1 VPDGCV
7 DLLWHEGSLFVA
19 GPDVEA
25 ARPELPPG
33 TTVIGLRFQP
43 GAAVAWLGL
52 PMSEIVGRQV
62 ELAALWGRRASRLAA
77 DIGTDDPPAAVLARL
92 QSGLASLAAESF
104 ALVITDI
111 VMPDMEGLET
121 IKRIRRGNPALPII
135 AISGGGSSQ
144 IDYLKFARKFGANAA
159 LAKPFDPAELLDL
172 ATQLIA

>member
-1 VPDGCV
+1 MTNVLVIDDDDEV
-7 DLLWHEGSLFVA
+7 RDFLVRLLKRRGYSVTGA
-19 GPDVEA
+19 RNGEA
-25 ARPELPPG
+25 
-33 TTVIGLRFQP
+33 
-43 GAAVAWLGL
+43 
-52 PMSEIVGRQV
+52 
-62 ELAALWGRRASRLAA
+62 
-77 DIGTDDPPAAVLARL
+77 
-92 QSGLASLAAESF
+92 GLASLAAESF

>member
-1 VPDGCV
+1 MTNVLVIDDDDEV
-7 DLLWHEGSLFVA
+7 RDFLVRLLKRRGYSVT
-19 GPDVEA
+19 A
-25 ARPELPPG
+25 ARNGE
-33 TTVIGLRFQP
+33 
-43 GAAVAWLGL
+43 
-52 PMSEIVGRQV
+52 
-62 ELAALWGRRASRLAA
+62 
-77 DIGTDDPPAAVLARL
+77 
-92 QSGLASLAAESF
+92 SGLASLAAESF

-144 IDYLKFARKFGANAA
+144 IDYLKFARKFGADAA